1 YLDQALVLSREA
13 HDRTNEGRVLFLQG
27 LLYARGNQLEKA
39 VANFQ
44 TSLAIAREERDHT
57 YEAAVLQVV
66 GSVCVRLGRYD
77 VATVALDQALAVAR
91 QVKIPE
97 IEAPILSEMM
107 VAWSSRKQPHL
118 AIILGKETI
127 NILQQL
133 RGSTRTLDPI
143 LQQSFIQKNEPIYR
157 YLANLL

>member
-1 YLDQALVLSREA
+1 
-13 HDRTNEGRVLFLQG
+13 
-27 LLYARGNQLEKA
+27 
-39 VANFQ
+39 
-44 TSLAIAREERDHT
+44 
-57 YEAAVLQVV
+57 
-66 GSVCVRLGRYD
+66 
-77 VATVALDQALAVAR
+77 
-91 QVKIPE
+91 
-97 IEAPILSEMM
+97 LSEMM

-157 YLANLL
+157 YLANLLAEQGQLAEAQRVLELLKEDEFSTFVQRDKTMAAGQGSATLSVKESEWEGRYREIADRLTSLGLRRGTLSAKTARTPAEDSELAKLETDLEVGNRA